1 MAELKEILGSHRAA
15 FAAPAAAP
23 VDPDERIE
31 VSIYLKPREDA
42 PPAVGGAA
50 VMPRAAVAQA
60 RGAHHA
66 EDIAAVSAFAA
77 QAGLEITCKEPARR
91 RLCLAGTAAQLQ
103 AAFGATLHMVEADG
117 RRLRVRS
124 GSLYLPEELADRVV
138 AVLGLDNRPVATPK
152 IVPHQSAVPPAS
164 FLPTEVAK
172 LYAFPATDASRQCIG
187 IIELGGGYLPADND
201 QAFGAMK
208 LPVPPIVTVGV
219 DGGANAPGQ
228 PDGADGEVA
237 LDIQVCGGAA
247 RGAKLA
253 VYFAP
258 NTDQGFVDAIS
269 QAVHDQAN
277 APSVLS
283 ISWGAPETEWT
294 GQAIAAMG
302 DAFQDAAKMG
312 VTVCAASGDGLATDG
327 LTDGKLHVDYPASDP
342 FVLGCGGTLL
352 HGSGDA
358 IADESVWNSNGGG
371 TGGGVSTLFALPDY
385 QARAAVPT
393 PAGGGGAMRGVP
405 DVAGNADPNS
415 GYRVVIAGQTQI
427 IGGTSAAAPLWAGLM
442 AIVNADRKAPVGQ
455 AHAALYAAAGAFR
468 DIVAGDNKAGGL
480 GFAAAPGW
488 DACTGLGSP
497 IGDQIGA
504 VFADGPGPTRPRP
517 SGPSPFAPSG
527 GGDDDDDSDDVSG
540 NEMMPA

>member
-1 MAELKEILGSHRAA
+1 MAELKELPGSHRAA
-15 FAAPAAAP
+15 FAAGAAATP

-31 VSIYLKPREDA
+31 ISIYLKPRDD
-42 PPAVGGAA
+42 GAA
-50 VMPRAAVAQA
+50 PAPADASAASPRAALA
-60 RGAHHA
+60 RMRAESHA
-66 EDIAAVSAFAA
+66 DDIAVVSAFAE
-77 QAGLEITCKEPARR
+77 QAGLEVVCKEPERR
-91 RLCLAGTAAQLQ
+91 RLCLAGKAADLQ
-103 AAFGATLHMVEADG
+103 AAFGATLHSVEAEG

-124 GSLYLPEELADRVV
+124 GALYLPEEVADRVL

-152 IVPHQSAVPPAS
+152 IVPHQSAAAAAS
-164 FLPTEVAK
+164 FLPTEVAQ
-172 LYAFPATDASRQCIG
+172 LYAFPPIDASSQCIG
-187 IIELGGGYLPADND
+187 IIELGGGYLPADNE
-201 QAFGAMK
+201 QAFAAMK
-208 LPVPPIVTVGV
+208 LPVPPIVAVDV
-219 DGGANAPGQ
+219 DGGTNAPGD

-247 RGAKLA
+247 LGAKLA

-258 NTDQGFVDAIS
+258 NTDKGFADAIT

-302 DAFQDAAKMG
+302 AAFQDAAKVG

-327 LTDGKLHVDYPASDP
+327 LKDGELHVDYPAADP

-352 HGSGDA
+352 HGSGGT

-371 TGGGVSTLFALPDY
+371 TGGGVSTLFPLPDY
-385 QARAAVPT
+385 QAEAGVPP
-393 PAGGGGAMRGVP
+393 PAGGGAAMRGVP

-415 GYRVVIAGQTQI
+415 GYRVVIAGKI
-427 IGGTSAAAPLWAGLM
+427 EVFGGTSAAAPLWAGLF
-442 AIVNADRKAPVGQ
+442 AIVNADRGSPVGQ
-455 AHAALYAAAGAFR
+455 AHAALYAAADAFN
-468 DIVAGDNKAGGL
+468 DIVTGDNKAGAL

-497 IGDQIGA
+497 IGDRIDG
-504 VFADGPGPTRPRP
+504 VFTDGPTGGGG
-517 SGPSPFAPSG
+517 SDDGSDDG
-527 GGDDDDDSDDVSG
+527 GGDEDDDMFG
-540 NEMMPA
+540 NEMAPA